1 MFHTTVDKNVY
12 IKTLNCWSQDIKD
25 VDSATHNT
33 LWPNA
38 AISCHLLTH
47 LTLDKMAAISQTIL
61 LYAFLVNEK
70 FLLFD

>member
-33 LWPNA
+33 LWP
-38 AISCHLLTH
+38 
-47 LTLDKMAAISQTIL
+47 ISQTIL